1 MIGHFNDVVSYLGS
15 MAPFAKTFVLWLILL
30 AMSTQSVA
38 SVCMLF
44 CEVPNPIAPPTG
56 SSDTHHEHALHHA
69 GGGQH
74 GVGTNASH
82 QSHGHDTGPRS
93 ACSGHMACCICLPV
107 AAPSS
112 GLLVLVNGIA
122 EPYAFTP
129 IVPLQLTVDVPDRPP
144 RIALA

>member
-1 MIGHFNDVVSYLGS
+1 
-15 MAPFAKTFVLWLILL
+15 MAPFAKTFFAKTFVLWLVLL

-38 SVCMLF
+38 AACMLF
-44 CEVPNPIAPPTG
+44 CEVPNPIELPVA
-56 SSDTHHEHALHHA
+56 SSGLHHEHAVHHA
-69 GGGQH
+69 GGDQH
-74 GVGTNASH
+74 GAVTNAGH
-82 QSHGHDTGPRS
+82 QSHRHDSGPRS

-112 GLLVLVNGIA
+112 GLLVLVTGIA

-129 IVPLQLTVDVPDRPP
+129 IVPLRLTVDVPDRPP

>member
-1 MIGHFNDVVSYLGS
+1 MIGPFKDVVSYFVS
-15 MAPFAKTFVLWLILL
+15 MATFRKTFVLWLVLL

-38 SVCMLF
+38 ACMLF
-44 CEVPNPIAPPTG
+44 CEVPNPIAAPTA
-56 SSDTHHEHALHHA
+56 SSDMHHQHAVHHA
-69 GGGQH
+69 VGDQH
-74 GVGTNASH
+74 GAPINAEH
-82 QSHGHDTGPRS
+82 QSHRHDSGPRS

-112 GLLVLVNGIA
+112 ELLVLVTGVA

-144 RIALA
+144 RITLA